1 MRGGEVGGE
10 WWVVVVVV
18 VGGEEG
24 RGEESMCLLE
34 LTRNTAQNREDESG
48 GRGLLADRLHWLCF
62 ISQLL
67 HPADL
72 WTLRLSNTTGGR
84 QLPNQSETKEG

>member
-1 MRGGEVGGE
+1 MGGGRR
-10 WWVVVVVV
+10 V
-18 VGGEEG
+18 VGGGGGGG
-24 RGEESMCLLE
+24 RRGRERRGSMCFLE
-34 LTRNTAQNREDESG
+34 LTRNTAQNLEDESG
-48 GRGLLADRLHWLCF
+48 GKGLLADKLHWLCF